1 MAVDLSKLREMSV
14 EELDREERNLRRE
27 VWKLRV
33 QQGTGQ
39 LTDFRKVRRT
49 RKDLARVKTIRKERE
64 MVRS

>member
-1 MAVDLSKLREMSV
+1 MAVDISKLREMSI
-14 EELDREERNLRRE
+14 EELDREERNIRRE

-39 LTDFRKVRRT
+39 LNDFRKVRRT

-64 MVRS
+64 MARS

>member
-1 MAVDLSKLREMSV
+1 MAADLSKLREMSV

-64 MVRS
+64 MARS

>member
-1 MAVDLSKLREMSV
+1 MAVDLSKLREMSI

>member
-1 MAVDLSKLREMSV
+1 MAVDISKLREMSI
-14 EELDREERNLRRE
+14 EELDREERNIRRE

-64 MVRS
+64 MARS

>member
-1 MAVDLSKLREMSV
+1 MAVDISKLREMSI
-14 EELDREERNLRRE
+14 EELDREERNIRRE

-49 RKDLARVKTIRKERE
+49 RKDLARVKTIQKERE
-64 MVRS
+64 MARS

>member
-64 MVRS
+64 MARS